1 MREFCRQH
9 RLEHKVGA
17 PGNEPALGAHW
28 AADEAVVDRSLFQAC
43 VLAAARRVAAG
54 PDPPQN
60 GLAVVWAVYWELVQ
74 RGGADLE
81 RAVCPGAVPMITL
94 SHVWQYLADG
104 DFIER
109 FMQALADTT
118 GDPATVAPRTLD
130 ALLRLTAPDDGVA
143 RIVWPPPP
151 A

>member
-1 MREFCRQH
+1 V
-9 RLEHKVGA
+9 VGA

-28 AADEAVVDRSLFQAC
+28 AADEAVDDRSLFQAC

-54 PDPPQN
+54 PHPPQH

-74 RGGADLE
+74 RGGADLQ
-81 RAVCPGAVPMITL
+81 RAVRQGAVRMITL

-104 DFIER
+104 DFTER

-118 GDPATVAPRTLD
+118 GDPATVASRTLD